1 MGLCGRAQYLDVPLR
16 AEFVTAAD
24 TTAGLRAGYG
34 QSCIAEQGA
43 FYLVRGPL
51 HGRRRA
57 AVRLP
62 HVLGPGL
69 GSHAGRHVGL
79 CKLSTAGSS
88 LFSRVL
94 YPAQARA
101 A

>member
-1 MGLCGRAQYLDVPLR
+1 VCGRAQYLDVPLR

-51 HGRRRA
+51 LIIHAAGRP
-57 AVRLP
+57 P
-62 HVLGPGL
+62 HVPSPAC
-69 GSHAGRHVGL
+69 GSMQGAML
-79 CKLSTAGSS
+79 ASAN
-88 LFSRVL
+88 
-94 YPAQARA
+94 
-101 A
+101 

>member
-1 MGLCGRAQYLDVPLR
+1 MDVPLR

-51 HGRRRA
+51 LIIHAAGRP
-57 AVRLP
+57 P
-62 HVLGPGL
+62 HVPSPAC
-69 GSHAGRHVGL
+69 GSMQGAMLASAH
-79 CKLSTAGSS
+79 
-88 LFSRVL
+88 
-94 YPAQARA
+94 
-101 A
+101 